1 MTDFLGR
8 LRSLLFLP
16 STVAI
21 MCRSDEMGPWWN
33 AWLASATEPEGPG
46 IQHVALTDRSRCPM
60 ISFIRQIRQGHPT
73 FRVLDIGA
81 VGNPWSIHSG
91 VVDAIFDYQ
100 ATNYPPCFSTAE
112 LHTRGRRCC
121 SSKDDDC
128 FDSLYTRERCCRGEE
143 PVFVAMIDGDVTDAL
158 GEGWAKLMAFVD
170 TVGKFDLVLTSHLL
184 EDVTDPS
191 VVVRLLPR
199 VATAG
204 LVMVPSKY
212 DEFARVDMD
221 LNSLSGLSRRYRG
234 SLHHRWIFTVKDSE
248 LLAVPKLPYLEH
260 DESFSGLE
268 VHASNKSLV
277 DMALLWRSKLP
288 MRIIN
293 NGYLGPSI
301 EFVIQMIRNAL
312 INDEIDRLRT
322 AMQ

>member
-204 LVMVPSKY
+204 AVDEGSWPRRPLQARRRRATHVP
-212 DEFARVDMD
+212 APVDCAPTLKGKEPASGMKTCEKPMDSLNQYAD
-221 LNSLSGLSRRYRG
+221 LNPQ
-234 SLHHRWIFTVKDSE
+234 H
-248 LLAVPKLPYLEH
+248 
-260 DESFSGLE
+260 
-268 VHASNKSLV
+268 
-277 DMALLWRSKLP
+277 
-288 MRIIN
+288 
-293 NGYLGPSI
+293 
-301 EFVIQMIRNAL
+301 
-312 INDEIDRLRT
+312 
-322 AMQ
+322 